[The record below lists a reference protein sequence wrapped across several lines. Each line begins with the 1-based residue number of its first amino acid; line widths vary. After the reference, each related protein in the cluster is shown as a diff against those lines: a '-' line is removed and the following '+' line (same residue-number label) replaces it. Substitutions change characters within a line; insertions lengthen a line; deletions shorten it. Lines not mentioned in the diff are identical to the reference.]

1 MDDDQQLHLYLQCPM
16 FFFDFLFPSTSI
28 FFPGAGDTILVSSG
42 AWHVGALRG
51 GNGEAGWGLRFLL
64 QST

>member
-16 FFFDFLFPSTSI
+16 FFFDFLFPSTS
-28 FFPGAGDTILVSSG
+28 FPGAGDTILVSSG